1 MKKGIVII
9 IGYLVLCMPM
19 GGCAYLAAER
29 NGAMFPSTREFWCGR
44 EDGKR
49 YDYVYPFLRTGRCI
63 TLTGSRRR
71 G

>member
-1 MKKGIVII
+1 VKKGIVII

-49 YDYVYPFLRTGRCI
+49 
-63 TLTGSRRR
+63 
-71 G
+71 